1 MWTNSPPIYS
11 EKSKL
16 ELLKNAPI
24 EKLIEYL
31 LLPRKRGK

>member
-1 MWTNSPPIYS
+1 MWIEHPTEYF

-16 ELLKNAPI
+16 ELLKNAPL

-31 LLPRKRGK
+31 LLPRKRM